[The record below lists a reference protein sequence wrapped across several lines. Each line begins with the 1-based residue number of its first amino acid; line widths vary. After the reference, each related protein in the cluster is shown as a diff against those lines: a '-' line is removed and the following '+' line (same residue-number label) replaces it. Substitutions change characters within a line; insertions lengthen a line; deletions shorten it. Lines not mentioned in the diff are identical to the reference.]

1 LDARSATLLLDN
13 GSRPPRN
20 VLAAADPADAAY
32 AAHFHSVNPYV
43 QKAARDF
50 SQARVAHLG
59 RAKVGAELVPEAE
72 FLRSEYYVDFARPH
86 ERRHMIGGVLG
97 VASIAPIALYR
108 GEDSDTF
115 DERHVRLLESLLP
128 HIQRALE
135 LRARLGR
142 HNEAEALTRAA
153 LDALPAVVVIVD
165 AGLTIR
171 FANRSARTHLS
182 ARDAGLYCQRTG
194 PQAGAPVALAARSRE
209 DAAALRRLV
218 AATVSGGSGGAMRV
232 LGQNG
237 GSAGLL
243 VSPTPPGLA
252 GDGAAAPAE
261 RTAMITIRPLDRQPA
276 PSVDILCDLF
286 GFSRAESEVALAL
299 SGGASAIDV
308 AGQRN
313 VSLVTVR
320 SQIRAILGKSES
332 ENLRDF
338 ERSMATLAAF
348 LPAAAASPAE

>member
-1 LDARSATLLLDN
+1 
-13 GSRPPRN
+13 
-20 VLAAADPADAAY
+20 
-32 AAHFHSVNPYV
+32 
-43 QKAARDF
+43 
-50 SQARVAHLG
+50 
-59 RAKVGAELVPEAE
+59 
-72 FLRSEYYVDFARPH
+72 
-86 ERRHMIGGVLG
+86 
-97 VASIAPIALYR
+97 
-108 GEDSDTF
+108 
-115 DERHVRLLESLLP
+115 
-128 HIQRALE
+128 
-135 LRARLGR
+135 
-142 HNEAEALTRAA
+142 
-153 LDALPAVVVIVD
+153 
-165 AGLTIR
+165 
-171 FANRSARTHLS
+171 
-182 ARDAGLYCQRTG
+182 
-194 PQAGAPVALAARSRE
+194 
-209 DAAALRRLV
+209 
-218 AATVSGGSGGAMRV
+218 MRV

-348 LPAAAASPAE
+348 LPAAAVSPAE